1 MERTVEVQLGAFSFE
16 AEAFDVGQAEDTV
29 EPLDVLVS
37 KDPSVTVKQ
46 KLIASREIVYVA
58 ARASNPT
65 MTPELFR
72 AIKATPNEIFAAA
85 SVILKLSG
93 FVRQE
98 AASGGKVQVEA
109 GPDASTST

>member
-1 MERTVEVQLGAFSFE
+1 MARTVKVQLGAFSFE

-37 KDPSVTVKQ
+37 KDPKVTTRD

-65 MTPELFR
+65 MTQELFR

-85 SVILKLSG
+85 TAILKLSG
-93 FVRQE
+93 FVQKE
-98 AASGGKVQVEA
+98 AAGGKEAVEA
-109 GPDASTST
+109 SPDASTST